1 MGAAPIIKNGI
12 HKAYCKLNTKGE
24 TPIEKNIIVVDEQ
37 GKIYEAT
44 YPKRAKGLVK
54 NGRACFVAEN
64 KICLACPP
72 NENLEDNK
80 MSENTNINIE
90 QNTNQITAREILEQ
104 IKNLQE
110 QLVSLK
116 ETQNSL
122 FAADTIDEYEDG
134 QLVRSVNCELVESQ
148 LEAIKTVFHEREKTL
163 NSLLD
168 FYKNIYNDVYEK
180 EKKQREEKIEL
191 IKSLQLSVID
201 RFSQHLDKDE
211 LTERMD
217 TVYCRIDAL
226 CTDILCDKI

>member
-1 MGAAPIIKNGI
+1 M
-12 HKAYCKLNTKGE
+12 NTKGE
-24 TPIEKNIIVVDEQ
+24 TPIEKNIVVVDEQ
-37 GKIYEAT
+37 GKVYEAT

-54 NGRACFVAEN
+54 NGRARFVAEN

-72 NENLEDNK
+72 NENLEDIK

-104 IKNLQE
+104 IKKLQE

-122 FAADTIDEYEDG
+122 FAADTIDEFEDG

-148 LEAIKTVFHEREKTL
+148 IEAIKTVFHEREKTL

>member
-1 MGAAPIIKNGI
+1 M
-12 HKAYCKLNTKGE
+12 NTKGE
-24 TPIEKNIIVVDEQ
+24 TPIEKNIVVVDEQ
-37 GKIYEAT
+37 GKVYEAT

-54 NGRACFVAEN
+54 NGRARFVAEN

-90 QNTNQITAREILEQ
+90 QNTNQITTREILEQ
-104 IKNLQE
+104 IKKLQE

-122 FAADTIDEYEDG
+122 FAVDTMDEFEDG

-148 LEAIKTVFHEREKTL
+148 IEAIKTVFHEREKTL